1 MINKK
6 NKSQRKDIN
15 QNINAK
21 NIKKIQ
27 KSSNLKK
34 QKIIYIKNEAKRC
47 GPGQPGLAPGP

>member
-1 MINKK
+1 MQKIL
-6 NKSQRKDIN
+6 
-15 QNINAK
+15 
-21 NIKKIQ
+21 KKIQ